1 MTSLGP
7 TSFFWF
13 DFETTGTDPA
23 RDRPM
28 QFAGIRTDLEFNPIG
43 EPVMFYCRLAEDILP
58 QPEACLLTGISP
70 QDANR
75 EGLCEAEF
83 MQAVEAE
90 LSLPGTCALGY
101 NSIRFD
107 DEVVRYGFYRN
118 FIDPYAREWQNNCSR
133 WDIIDLVR
141 MTYAMRPEGIVW
153 PKNEDGQVSM
163 KLEALTKANS
173 IAHEQAH
180 DALSDVYGTI
190 EIAKLIRAKQPK
202 LFQYYFKMRQKQEL
216 QKFIDIVKLK
226 PFLHVSGMFG
236 QAKYFS
242 AFVVPIAP
250 HPTNKNG
257 VIVFDLM
264 SDPQPLLDL
273 SVDEIRH
280 RVFTRQDEL
289 GGVDRLPLKVIH
301 YNKSP
306 AVAPATFLKDAEIV
320 KRLALDGEVCRKN
333 LALIK
338 GHANLAAKL
347 SDVFVQEDRVI
358 HKDPDVMLYSGG
370 FFSREDKARMDTIR
384 STPVDC
390 LSELA
395 LSFDDRR
402 LPEMLMRYIA
412 RNYPDQLTEQQ
423 GVEWEEYRQL
433 RLLDKDGG
441 GSITMEEYFVRL
453 NDIAQT
459 PDLSQAKLIMLQDL
473 SDYAQSIY
481 PIPL

>member
-1 MTSLGP
+1 MTSSGP

-43 EPVMFYCRLAEDILP
+43 EPVMFYCRLAEDVLP

-83 MQAVEAE
+83 MQAIEAE

-153 PKNEDGQVSM
+153 PKSEDGQVSM
-163 KLEALTKANS
+163 KLEALTKANN

-190 EIAKLIRAKQPK
+190 EIAKLIRNKQPK
-202 LFQYYFKMRQKQEL
+202 LFQYYFKMRQKHEL
-216 QKFIDIVKLK
+216 QQFIDIVNLK

-236 QAKYFS
+236 QAKHYS

-289 GGVDRLPLKVIH
+289 GEVDRLPLKVIH

-306 AVAPATFLKDAEIV
+306 AVAPAGFLKDAQIV
-320 KRLALDGEVCRKN
+320 KRLALDGEACRKN

-347 SDVFVQEDRVI
+347 SDVFVQEDRMI

-384 STPVDC
+384 STPVDR

-412 RNYPDQLTEQQ
+412 RNYPDQLNEQQ
-423 GVEWEEYRQL
+423 GAEWEEYRQL

-441 GSITMEEYFVRL
+441 GSITMEDYFARL

-459 PDLSQAKLIMLQDL
+459 PGLSQSKLDMLQEL